1 LISKKGFVSRK
12 YEFKNYKNKKRE
24 EEEEEEEDPS
34 IISPSE

>member
-24 EEEEEEEDPS
+24 EEEEEEDPS

>member
-1 LISKKGFVSRK
+1 LISKNFVSRK

-24 EEEEEEEDPS
+24 EEEEEDPS